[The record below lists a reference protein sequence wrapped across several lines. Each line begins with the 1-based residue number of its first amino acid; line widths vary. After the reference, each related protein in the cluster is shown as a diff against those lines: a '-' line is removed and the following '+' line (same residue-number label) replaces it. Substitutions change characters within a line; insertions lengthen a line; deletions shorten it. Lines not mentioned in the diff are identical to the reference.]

1 MENELGL
8 AGVAAT
14 VSTRCRDA
22 VVVITRESTRASRMD
37 VILSLNA
44 GAENEAVEQVAFA
57 DRILLNKIDLA
68 TEPELQA
75 VEQRLKGIN
84 AFAPIIRSEKSQVSV
99 DQVLGIKAFDLKKTL
114 EMDPEFLD
122 TEGEHEHDDSV
133 TSMSITTSGEV
144 HMLLVN
150 DWVGDVLKNLGN
162 DIYRMKGVLAVAGSP
177 KKFVYQAVHMIFD
190 GVFEGEWGPDEPR
203 GNKLVFIGKNLD
215 KQSLQRGFEACL
227 DTPQNRAKIEEAEMI
242 KVFERQQN
250 ALLGAAQRD
259 DVVAIKNILQ
269 SGAAVSYANSVGQ
282 TALHIATLWGNASAV
297 EALVQAG
304 AAVDQVNDLGA
315 QTPLHLLASRVGKQS
330 NTANRILCAKTLIKA
345 GCDLSKKNEDGA
357 MAYQYLNG
365 EEGDDVV
372 ELRKLIT
379 PF

>member
-1 MENELGL
+1 ML
-8 AGVAAT
+8 
-14 VSTRCRDA
+14 CP
-22 VVVITRESTRASRMD
+22 VV
-37 VILSLNA
+37 LWCL
-44 GAENEAVEQVAFA
+44 
-57 DRILLNKIDLA
+57 
-68 TEPELQA
+68 P
-75 VEQRLKGIN
+75 
-84 AFAPIIRSEKSQVSV
+84 
-99 DQVLGIKAFDLKKTL
+99 
-114 EMDPEFLD
+114 
-122 TEGEHEHDDSV
+122 
-133 TSMSITTSGEV
+133 
-144 HMLLVN
+144 
-150 DWVGDVLKNLGN
+150 
-162 DIYRMKGVLAVAGSP
+162 
-177 KKFVYQAVHMIFD
+177 
-190 GVFEGEWGPDEPR
+190 
-203 GNKLVFIGKNLD
+203 FIGMSRLRERR
-215 KQSLQRGFEACL
+215 SWVVSFSISRPFG
-227 DTPQNRAKIEEAEMI
+227 PSRVVRATQ
-242 KVFERQQN
+242 VFERQQN

-345 GCDLSKKNEDGA
+345 GCDLGKKNEDGV